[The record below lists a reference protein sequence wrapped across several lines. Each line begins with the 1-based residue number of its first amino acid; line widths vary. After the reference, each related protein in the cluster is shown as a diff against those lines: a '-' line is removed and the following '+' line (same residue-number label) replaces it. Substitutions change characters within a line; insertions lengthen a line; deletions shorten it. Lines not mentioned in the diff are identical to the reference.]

1 MSPLVAVDTE
11 FVSFGNLALFAFDS
25 GKCSFISRM
34 ISFLGVMNLF
44 VSRFVTVVINA
55 VAMFLV

>member
-34 ISFLGVMNLF
+34 ISFLCVLNLF
-44 VSRFVTVVINA
+44 VSRFVTIVIISLAVFVV
-55 VAMFLV
+55 